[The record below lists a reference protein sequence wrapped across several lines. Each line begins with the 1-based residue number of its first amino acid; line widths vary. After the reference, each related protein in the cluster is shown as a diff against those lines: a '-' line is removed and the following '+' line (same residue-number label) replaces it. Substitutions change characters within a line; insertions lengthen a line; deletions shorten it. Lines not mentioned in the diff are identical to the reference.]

1 MSPEFS
7 GDTAENRPVHKNKF
21 QYAMIRLSMR
31 LKSLSSMT

>member
-7 GDTAENRPVHKNKF
+7 DNMAENRSVYKNEF

-31 LKSLSSMT
+31 LKSLSSMA